1 MKKSYALTTLLVGL
15 LTIPL
20 QAGQEVYKQ
29 VAPPPPP
36 MYGLGFYG
44 AIDAGANVYQDRG
57 GNRSFSSDADGDSID
72 RDPRFFGSTLEVN
85 PKNDV
90 GFFGGVKLG
99 YVFGSGVVR
108 PTVEGD
114 FFYNGFRGG
123 ADFTLNEAFTSPVP
137 PGFGTPGT
145 GFPADNTVFST
156 RQRNVST
163 WINTGAFMFNFI
175 LRFAPGDQKFQP
187 YAGAGVGVY
196 YAESAGVEVNDP
208 VTGEVPINTGGG
220 RSHADL
226 AWQVVA
232 GSDYFFTPNMSAF
245 IEYHYLNYTS
255 TQIETNQSRD
265 LGQHLVGAGVRF
277 FFH

>member
-1 MKKSYALTTLLVGL
+1 MKKISLLSTAAVIGL
-15 LTIPL
+15 LAAPL
-20 QAGQEVYKQ
+20 QAGTEVYKQ

-44 AIDAGANVYQDRG
+44 AIDAGANVYQNRG
-57 GNRSFSSDADGDSID
+57 GDRTFTGDNRINDITD
-72 RDPRFFGSTLEVN
+72 RDFDATLEVN

-90 GFFGGVKLG
+90 GFFGGIKLG
-99 YVFGSGVVR
+99 YVFGTGVVR

-123 ADFTLNEAFTSPVP
+123 ADFTLRDRFDDVIA
-137 PGFGTPGT
+137 
-145 GFPADNTVFST
+145 
-156 RQRNVST
+156 QRNVTT

-175 LRFAPGDQKFQP
+175 LRFAPGNQRFQP

-208 VTGEVPINTGGG
+208 VTGAVPINTGGG

-232 GSDYFFTPNMSAF
+232 GSDYFFNPNFSAF
-245 IEYHYLNYTS
+245 IEYHYLDYTS
-255 TQIETNQSRD
+255 TQIDTRQTRD